1 MLPLAPAYSA
11 SRLAGRDVERVL
23 VDVSPYS
30 FGISYLGERDGVPYP
45 HCYHPIIR
53 RNTPLP
59 VSRTERYS
67 TTFPD
72 QTEAGIQVYQ
82 GDDDDALKNI
92 LVGDF
97 RVEGLTPVFDPNEI
111 LCRMRLDLDGIL
123 EVTAIEK
130 RTGLSRHVT
139 IANALRPRSAEE
151 IEAARKRIQSL
162 YRSREDALEGES
174 EDASD
179 ADVDTELEAAAS
191 EADAPGP
198 MRQSADHAGAVAL
211 LERSRRALQ
220 QMHPDD
226 REEAIELHDRIEAA
240 IAAHDHQ
247 AIRDASEA
255 LEELLFFIEGRV

>member
-1 MLPLAPAYSA
+1 
-11 SRLAGRDVERVL
+11 
-23 VDVSPYS
+23 
-30 FGISYLGERDGVPYP
+30 VPYP
-45 HCYHPIIR
+45 HCYRSIIQ

-67 TTFPD
+67 TTFPE
-72 QTEAGIQVYQ
+72 QTEASIQIYQ

-97 RVEGLTPVFDPNEI
+97 RVEGLTPVRDPNEI

-130 RTGLSRHVT
+130 RTGHARHIT
-139 IANALRPRSAEE
+139 IANALRPKSAEE
-151 IEAARKRIQSL
+151 IEAGRKWIQDL
-162 YRSREDALEGES
+162 YRSREDALDGEW

-179 ADVDTELEAAAS
+179 ADVDAERETVAP
-191 EADAPGP
+191 EADEPGP
-198 MRQSADHAGAVAL
+198 MRQSVDHAQAVAL

-226 REEAIELHDRIEAA
+226 REEAIDLHDRIEAA

-247 AIRDASEA
+247 AVRDASEA
-255 LEELLFFIEGRV
+255 LKELLFFIEGHA